1 MVRRQFLAA
10 VGALVVAPGLTLAG
24 ARQSRLR
31 GQALED
37 LLERAGR
44 YVLEYE
50 RAFWLLALD
59 ESTEQWLE
67 RPNNPGSNLTRSN
80 PGGGM
85 LTGGLRAKHIIRS
98 EYVLVA
104 AGEGRG
110 WVPFRDVISVD
121 GKEQRFPD
129 DRIVRMFRSGAEDA
143 FDLASRLHEESRQHD
158 LGTVTRTINI
168 PMLGLSLLHPEIR
181 ERFSFKHDEDE
192 TMAGRG
198 VVRLSYRE
206 TYKPTLI
213 KTFRGRDLA
222 LTGHVWIE
230 PSSGVI
236 VKTDMTAADPAVRAM
251 VTVTFRRDGELGFW
265 VPERM
270 EEDYKAN
277 LALDDIFAVSTFTT
291 PRAYQAGVP

>member
-1 MVRRQFLAA
+1 MVRRQFLAVA
-10 VGALVVAPGLTLAG
+10 GALIAAPGLSLAG
-24 ARQSRLR
+24 ARQSRLK

-110 WVPFRDVISVD
+110 WVPFRDVVSVD

-143 FDLASRLHEESRQHD
+143 FDLASRLHDESRQHD
-158 LGTVTRTINI
+158 LGSVTRTINI

-181 ERFSFKHDEDE
+181 ERFSFKHEEDE
-192 TMAGRG
+192 TIAGRG

-236 VKTDMTAADPAVRAM
+236 VKTDMTAADQAVRAM

-270 EEDYKAN
+270 EEYYKAN
-277 LALDDIFAVSTFTT
+277 LALDDIFAVSTFST
-291 PRAYQAGVP
+291 PRAYQAAVR

>member
-1 MVRRQFLAA
+1 MVRRQFLAV
-10 VGALVVAPGLTLAG
+10 VGALIAAPGLSLAG
-24 ARQSRLR
+24 ARQSRLK

-110 WVPFRDVISVD
+110 WVPFRDVVSVD

-143 FDLASRLHEESRQHD
+143 FDLASRLHDESRQHD
-158 LGTVTRTINI
+158 LGSVTRTINI

-181 ERFSFKHDEDE
+181 ERFSFKHEEDE
-192 TMAGRG
+192 TIAGRG

-236 VKTDMTAADPAVRAM
+236 VKTDMTAADQAVRAM

-270 EEDYKAN
+270 EEYYKAN
-277 LALDDIFAVSTFTT
+277 LALDDIFAVSTFST
-291 PRAYQAGVP
+291 PRAYQAAVR